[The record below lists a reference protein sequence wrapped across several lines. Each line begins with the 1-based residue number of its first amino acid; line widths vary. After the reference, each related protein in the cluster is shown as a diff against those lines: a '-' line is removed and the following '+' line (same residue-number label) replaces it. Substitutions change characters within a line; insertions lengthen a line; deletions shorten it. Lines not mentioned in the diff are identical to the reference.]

1 MKSNVRGVALVCLLA
16 VPARGQTPVAIDC
29 ETNAACVA
37 LYEQAAQ
44 QSKSG
49 QLVEAE
55 KSYKLA
61 YEVSH
66 DARILFNI
74 ARVLDKR
81 GQAADAMSY
90 YRQFLQAPLQD
101 ETQKSKAREYLAQL
115 EANETQKS
123 KAREYLA
130 QLEANRPSQE
140 PSKNDPAAR
149 IPSASADER
158 MAQAITL
165 PASQTNDQQTPPIYK
180 KGWFWGVMVGSV
192 AALGLGIGLGVG
204 LSNRTATVPSGTNTI
219 DSAF

>member
-1 MKSNVRGVALVCLLA
+1 MMCLLA
-16 VPARGQTPVAIDC
+16 APAWGQTKAAIEC

-37 LYEQAAQ
+37 LYEQAQQ
-44 QSKSG
+44 QSKAG

-115 EANETQKS
+115 EAN
-123 KAREYLA
+123 
-130 QLEANRPSQE
+130 RPSQE

-149 IPSASADER
+149 IPSASAGER
-158 MAQAITL
+158 MASMTTL
-165 PASQTNDQQTPPIYK
+165 PASQTSDQQTTPIYK

-192 AALGLGIGLGVG
+192 AAVGLGVGLGVG
-204 LSNRTATVPSGTNTI
+204 LSNRTPTVPSGTNTI
-219 DSAF
+219 AF

>member
-1 MKSNVRGVALVCLLA
+1 MKSNVRCIALFCLLA
-16 VPARGQTPVAIDC
+16 VPARGQTPAVIDC

-55 KSYKLA
+55 KSYRLA

-115 EANETQKS
+115 EAN
-123 KAREYLA
+123 
-130 QLEANRPSQE
+130 RPSQE

-149 IPSASADER
+149 IPSSSAGER
-158 MAQAITL
+158 MAPMTTL
-165 PASQTNDQQTPPIYK
+165 PASQTNDQQTTPIYK

-192 AALGLGIGLGVG
+192 AAVGLGVGLGVG
-204 LSNRTATVPSGTNTI
+204 LSYPVPIGTNTVNPT
-219 DSAF
+219 F

>member
-1 MKSNVRGVALVCLLA
+1 MKSNVRCIALVWLLA
-16 VPARGQTPVAIDC
+16 VPARGQTPAVIDC

-115 EANETQKS
+115 EAN
-123 KAREYLA
+123 
-130 QLEANRPSQE
+130 RPSQE
-140 PSKNDPAAR
+140 PSKYDPAAR
-149 IPSASADER
+149 IPFASVGER
-158 MAQAITL
+158 MAPMTTL
-165 PASQTNDQQTPPIYK
+165 PASQTSDQQTTPIYK

-192 AALGLGIGLGVG
+192 AAVGLGVGLGVG
-204 LSNRTATVPSGTNTI
+204 LSNRTPTVPSGTNTI
-219 DSAF
+219 AF

>member
-1 MKSNVRGVALVCLLA
+1 MKSNVRCVALVWLLA
-16 VPARGQTPVAIDC
+16 VPARGQTPAVIDC

-115 EANETQKS
+115 EAN
-123 KAREYLA
+123 
-130 QLEANRPSQE
+130 RPSQE

-149 IPSASADER
+149 IPSASAGER
-158 MAQAITL
+158 MASMTTL
-165 PASQTNDQQTPPIYK
+165 PASQTSDQQTTPIYK

-192 AALGLGIGLGVG
+192 AAVGLGVGLGVG
-204 LSNRTATVPSGTNTI
+204 LSNRTPTVPSGTNTI
-219 DSAF
+219 AF

>member
-1 MKSNVRGVALVCLLA
+1 MMCLL
-16 VPARGQTPVAIDC
+16 VTSARGQTAGSFEC
-29 ETNAACVA
+29 ETNAACAA
-37 LYEQAAQ
+37 LYEQGAQ
-44 QSKSG
+44 QSKAG

-61 YEVSH
+61 YEVSR
-66 DARILFNI
+66 DARLLFNI

-81 GQAADAMSY
+81 GQEVDAMSY

-101 ETQKSKAREYLAQL
+101 ERQKWKARVYLI
-115 EANETQKS
+115 
-123 KAREYLA
+123 
-130 QLEANRPSQE
+130 QLEANRPTQE
-140 PSKNDPAAR
+140 PSKNDPTAR

-192 AALGLGIGLGVG
+192 AVVGLGVGLGVG
-204 LSNRTATVPSGTNTI
+204 LSNQTAPVPSGTNGVQPT
-219 DSAF
+219 F

>member
-1 MKSNVRGVALVCLLA
+1 MKSNVRCVSLVWLLA
-16 VPARGQTPVAIDC
+16 VPARGQTPAVIDC

-81 GQAADAMSY
+81 GQESEALAY
-90 YRQFLQAPLQD
+90 YRRFIETPLGD
-101 ETQKSKAREYLAQL
+101 EAQKAKARTYVEQI
-115 EANETQKS
+115 EAKV
-123 KAREYLA
+123 
-130 QLEANRPSQE
+130 
-140 PSKNDPAAR
+140 AAR
-149 IPSASADER
+149 
-158 MAQAITL
+158 TVV
-165 PASQTNDQQTPPIYK
+165 PATPPSVATTTNSGETPAPSGEQNAKPVYK

-192 AALGLGIGLGVG
+192 AAVGLGIGLGIE
-204 LSNRTATVPSGTNTI
+204 LSSRGPTVPSGTNGVHPT
-219 DSAF
+219 F

>member
-1 MKSNVRGVALVCLLA
+1 MKSNVRCIALVWLLA
-16 VPARGQTPVAIDC
+16 VPARGQTPAVIDC

-115 EANETQKS
+115 EAN
-123 KAREYLA
+123 
-130 QLEANRPSQE
+130 RPSQE
-140 PSKNDPAAR
+140 PSKYDPAAR
-149 IPSASADER
+149 IPSASAGER
-158 MAQAITL
+158 MAPMTTL
-165 PASQTNDQQTPPIYK
+165 PASQTSDQQTTPIYK

-192 AALGLGIGLGVG
+192 AAVGLGVGLGVG
-204 LSNRTATVPSGTNTI
+204 LSNRTPTVPSGTNTI
-219 DSAF
+219 AF

>member
-1 MKSNVRGVALVCLLA
+1 MKSNVRCVALVWLLA
-16 VPARGQTPVAIDC
+16 VPARGQTPAVIDC

-115 EANETQKS
+115 EAN
-123 KAREYLA
+123 
-130 QLEANRPSQE
+130 RPSQE

-149 IPSASADER
+149 IPSASAGER
-158 MAQAITL
+158 MAPMTTL
-165 PASQTNDQQTPPIYK
+165 PASQTSDQQTTPIYK

-192 AALGLGIGLGVG
+192 AAVGLGVGLGVG
-204 LSNRTATVPSGTNTI
+204 LSNRTPTVPSGTNTI
-219 DSAF
+219 AF

>member
-1 MKSNVRGVALVCLLA
+1 MKSNVRCIALVWLLA
-16 VPARGQTPVAIDC
+16 VPARGQTPAVIDC

-115 EANETQKS
+115 EAN
-123 KAREYLA
+123 
-130 QLEANRPSQE
+130 RPSQE
-140 PSKNDPAAR
+140 PSKYDPAAR
-149 IPSASADER
+149 IPSASAGER
-158 MAQAITL
+158 MASMTTL
-165 PASQTNDQQTPPIYK
+165 PASQTSDQQTTPIYK

-192 AALGLGIGLGVG
+192 AAVGLGVGLGVG
-204 LSNRTATVPSGTNTI
+204 LSNRTPTVPSGTNTI
-219 DSAF
+219 AF

>member
-1 MKSNVRGVALVCLLA
+1 MKSNVRCIALVWLLA
-16 VPARGQTPVAIDC
+16 VPARGQTPAVIDC

-115 EANETQKS
+115 EAN
-123 KAREYLA
+123 
-130 QLEANRPSQE
+130 RPSQE

-149 IPSASADER
+149 IPSASAGER
-158 MAQAITL
+158 MASMTTL
-165 PASQTNDQQTPPIYK
+165 PASQTSDQQTTPIYK

-192 AALGLGIGLGVG
+192 AAVGLGVGLGVG
-204 LSNRTATVPSGTNTI
+204 LSNRTPTVPSGTNTI
-219 DSAF
+219 AF

>member
-1 MKSNVRGVALVCLLA
+1 MKSNVRCVALVWLLA
-16 VPARGQTPVAIDC
+16 VPARGQTPAVIDC

-115 EANETQKS
+115 EAN
-123 KAREYLA
+123 
-130 QLEANRPSQE
+130 RPSQE

-149 IPSASADER
+149 IPSASAGER
-158 MAQAITL
+158 MAPMTTL
-165 PASQTNDQQTPPIYK
+165 PASQTSDQQTTPIYK

-192 AALGLGIGLGVG
+192 AAVGLGVG
-204 LSNRTATVPSGTNTI
+204 LGVGLNNRTPTVPSGTNTI
-219 DSAF
+219 AF

>member
-1 MKSNVRGVALVCLLA
+1 MKSNVRCVALVWLLA
-16 VPARGQTPVAIDC
+16 VPARGQTPAVIDC

-115 EANETQKS
+115 EAN
-123 KAREYLA
+123 
-130 QLEANRPSQE
+130 RPSQE
-140 PSKNDPAAR
+140 PSKYDPAAR
-149 IPSASADER
+149 IPSASAGER
-158 MAQAITL
+158 MAPMTTL
-165 PASQTNDQQTPPIYK
+165 PASQTSDQQTTPIYK

-192 AALGLGIGLGVG
+192 AAVGLGVGLGVG
-204 LSNRTATVPSGTNTI
+204 LSNRTPTVPSGTNTI
-219 DSAF
+219 AF

>member
-1 MKSNVRGVALVCLLA
+1 MKSNVRCVALFFLLS
-16 VPARGQTPVAIDC
+16 VPARGQTPAVIDC

-81 GQAADAMSY
+81 GQAVDAMSY

-115 EANETQKS
+115 EAN
-123 KAREYLA
+123 
-130 QLEANRPSQE
+130 RPSQE
-140 PSKNDPAAR
+140 PSKYDPAAR
-149 IPSASADER
+149 IPSASAGER
-158 MAQAITL
+158 MAPMTTL
-165 PASQTNDQQTPPIYK
+165 PASQTSDQQTTPIYK

-192 AALGLGIGLGVG
+192 AAVGLGVGLGVG
-204 LSNRTATVPSGTNTI
+204 LSNRTPTVPSGTNTI
-219 DSAF
+219 AF